1 MMTAMKTVII
11 FHSCSLSADHEVRDA
26 DGHADGSTW
35 EMYLPGTIVNTQGI
49 VAGRKVLLC
58 EYRGR
63 GLLVCGAKKGGDD
76 HIH

>member
-1 MMTAMKTVII
+1 MMTEMETVIL
-11 FHSCSLSADHEVRDA
+11 FYSCSLSADHEVRDTV
-26 DGHADGSTW
+26 HADGSTW
-35 EMYLPGTIVNTQGI
+35 KMYLPGTIVNTQGMM
-49 VAGRKVLLC
+49 AGRKVLLC